1 MTHTLDAP
9 ATPTAAQ
16 VTVLVVDDEMA
27 FLESLHFTLEKAG
40 YRVLTAT
47 DGPTGLHLARAE
59 SPDLVILDVMLPGMD
74 GFTICRELRRE
85 SDVPVIMLTARDDET
100 DKVVGL
106 ELGADDYVT
115 KPFGLRE
122 LMARVRAVLRRRE
135 AASEAV
141 AAATPAA
148 TTTPTT
154 HPPRTEGILSGN
166 LHVLPQERRVL
177 LGGSEVSLR
186 PREFDLLTYLVRNRG
201 IALSREQLLDN
212 VWGMDYYGD
221 PRTVDV
227 HMRQLR
233 EKVETDP
240 GNPSRFVT
248 VRGYGYRFEG

>member
-1 MTHTLDAP
+1 MPRADSP
-9 ATPTAAQ
+9 ASI
-16 VTVLVVDDEMA
+16 LVVDDELP
-27 FLESLHFTLEKAG
+27 FLESLRFSLERQG

-47 DGPTGLHLARAE
+47 DGHAGLRVARAA

-74 GFTICRELRRE
+74 GFKVCQALRKE

-122 LMARVRAVLRRRE
+122 LLARVRAVLRRRDGVVE
-135 AASEAV
+135 PDVPSPLGV
-141 AAATPAA
+141 I
-148 TTTPTT
+148 
-154 HPPRTEGILSGN
+154 PRTEGITFGTLTVS
-166 LHVLPQERRVL
+166 PQERRVL
-177 LGGSEVSLR
+177 LSGAEVALR

-201 IALSREQLLDN
+201 IALSRQQLLDN
-212 VWGMDYYGD
+212 VWGVDYYGD

-233 EKVETDP
+233 EKLEEDP
-240 GNPSRFVT
+240 ANPTRLVT

>member
-1 MTHTLDAP
+1 MQRAASP
-9 ATPTAAQ
+9 AAI
-16 VTVLVVDDEMA
+16 LVVDDEIA
-27 FLESLHFTLEKAG
+27 FLESLRFALERQG

-47 DGPTGLHLARAE
+47 DGQSALRIARAE

-74 GFTICRELRRE
+74 GFKVCQALRKE

-122 LMARVRAVLRRRE
+122 LLARVRAVLRRRE
-135 AASEAV
+135 GGVEADAPSPLGV
-141 AAATPAA
+141 I
-148 TTTPTT
+148 
-154 HPPRTEGILSGN
+154 PRTEGITFGTLTVS
-166 LHVLPQERRVL
+166 PQERRVL
-177 LGGSEVSLR
+177 LSGGEIALR

-201 IALSREQLLDN
+201 IALSRQQLLDN
-212 VWGMDYYGD
+212 VWGVDYYGD

-233 EKVETDP
+233 EKIEVDP
-240 GNPSRFVT
+240 ANPTRLVT

>member
-1 MTHTLDAP
+1 MSHTAEASLT
-9 ATPTAAQ
+9 TPTDTA
-16 VTVLVVDDEMA
+16 TILVVDDEMP
-27 FLESLHFTLEKAG
+27 FLESLRFSLERQG

-47 DGPTGLHLARAE
+47 DGQMGLRVARAE
-59 SPDLVILDVMLPGMD
+59 KPDLIILDVMLPGMD
-74 GFTICRELRRE
+74 GFKVCRELRRE

-122 LMARVRAVLRRRE
+122 LLARVRAVLRRRE
-135 AASEAV
+135 AGDAEPAPV
-141 AAATPAA
+141 ANSATI
-148 TTTPTT
+148 
-154 HPPRTEGILSGN
+154 PRTEGLPSGN
-166 LHVLPQERRVL
+166 LTVLPQERRVML
-177 LGGSEVSLR
+177 NGTEVPLR

-201 IALSREQLLDN
+201 IALSRQQLLDN
-212 VWGMDYYGD
+212 VWGVDYYGD

-233 EKVETDP
+233 EKVEEDP
-240 GNPSRFVT
+240 ANPTRLVT

>member
-1 MTHTLDAP
+1 MTYTLDAP
-9 ATPTAAQ
+9 TNPATKPATI
-16 VTVLVVDDEMA
+16 LVVDDETA
-27 FLESLHFTLEKAG
+27 FLESLQFTLEQEG
-40 YRVLTAT
+40 YRVLTAM
-47 DGPTGLHLARAE
+47 DGAAGLQLARAE
-59 SPDLVILDVMLPGMD
+59 SPDLVLLDVMLPGMD

-122 LMARVRAVLRRRE
+122 LKARVRAVLRRRE
-135 AASEAV
+135 AAGEA
-141 AAATPAA
+141 AEASA
-148 TTTPTT
+148 TTTAPTT

>member
-9 ATPTAAQ
+9 ATQATRPATI
-16 VTVLVVDDEMA
+16 LVVDDETA
-27 FLESLHFTLEKAG
+27 FLESLQFTLEQDG
-40 YRVLTAT
+40 YRVLTAM
-47 DGPTGLHLARAE
+47 DGVAGLQLARAE

-122 LMARVRAVLRRRE
+122 LKARVRAVLRRRE
-135 AASEAV
+135 GTSDAAEG
-141 AAATPAA
+141 PAA
-148 TTTPTT
+148 TAPTT
-154 HPPRTEGILSGN
+154 HPPRTEGIMSGN

-240 GNPSRFVT
+240 GTPTRFVT

>member
-1 MTHTLDAP
+1 MQIADPP
-9 ATPTAAQ
+9 ASI
-16 VTVLVVDDEMA
+16 LVVDDEMP
-27 FLESLHFTLEKAG
+27 FLESLKFSLERQG

-47 DGPTGLHLARAE
+47 DGPEGLTVARAE
-59 SPDLVILDVMLPGMD
+59 QPDLIILDVMLPGMD
-74 GFTICRELRRE
+74 GFKVCQALRRE

-122 LMARVRAVLRRRE
+122 LLARVRAVLRRRE
-135 AASEAV
+135 GLPES
-141 AAATPAA
+141 
-148 TTTPTT
+148 PTVGADGVI
-154 HPPRTEGILSGN
+154 PRTAGMTYGN
-166 LHVLPQERRVL
+166 LVVSPQERRVL
-177 LGGSEVSLR
+177 LDGAEVPLR

-201 IALSREQLLDN
+201 IALSRQQLLDN
-212 VWGMDYYGD
+212 VWGVDYYGD

-233 EKVETDP
+233 EKIERDP
-240 GNPSRFVT
+240 ANPTRLVT

>member
-9 ATPTAAQ
+9 ATPTAVP

-27 FLESLHFTLEKAG
+27 FLESLRFTLEKAG
-40 YRVLTAT
+40 YRVLTAA
-47 DGPTGLHLARAE
+47 DGTTGLQLARAE

-74 GFTICRELRRE
+74 GFTVCRELRRE

-135 AASEAV
+135 GGGDV
-141 AAATPAA
+141 AETPAA
-148 TTTPTT
+148 PTAPTVTT
-154 HPPRTEGILSGN
+154 HPPRTEGIMSGN

-177 LGGSEVSLR
+177 LGGAEVSLR

-240 GNPSRFVT
+240 GNPTRFVT

>member
-1 MTHTLDAP
+1 MSHTAEAP
-9 ATPTAAQ
+9 ASAATTTA
-16 VTVLVVDDEMA
+16 TILVVDDEMP
-27 FLESLHFTLEKAG
+27 FLESLRFSLERQG

-47 DGPTGLHLARAE
+47 DGQAGLRVARAE
-59 SPDLVILDVMLPGMD
+59 TPDLIILDVMLPGMD
-74 GFTICRELRRE
+74 GFKVCRELRRE

-122 LMARVRAVLRRRE
+122 LLARVRAVLRRRE
-135 AASEAV
+135 GGDAAEPSGTG
-141 AAATPAA
+141 ATI
-148 TTTPTT
+148 
-154 HPPRTEGILSGN
+154 PRTEGITTGN
-166 LHVLPQERRVL
+166 LTVLPQERRIML
-177 LGGSEVSLR
+177 NNSEVSLR

-201 IALSREQLLDN
+201 IALSRQQLLDN
-212 VWGMDYYGD
+212 VWGVDYYGD

-233 EKVETDP
+233 EKVEEDP
-240 GNPSRFVT
+240 GNPTRLVT